1 MILSQF
7 PPLRNALF
15 RERTNLPHSPRVL
28 SKQPVNVFLNSSST
42 IHFYDAFAPKT
53 PAPLSFI
60 PARPAELIR
69 KVNQHSC
76 FLGILGILP
85 NHLRSL
91 LKESG
96 FERREEALLEL
107 NRSLFFAGF
116 RIWTKRQQLNSQY
129 WNEIAPE
136 NPKNH
141 KFATSNRKK
150 HDLYNMSHYRV
161 SAKIP
166 FTTLFAI
173 ATYLNNV
180 LQNVH

>member
-1 MILSQF
+1 M
-7 PPLRNALF
+7 
-15 RERTNLPHSPRVL
+15 
-28 SKQPVNVFLNSSST
+28 
-42 IHFYDAFAPKT
+42 
-53 PAPLSFI
+53 SFI

-85 NHLRSL
+85 NHLRIL

-150 HDLYNMSHYRV
+150 HDLYNVALQSKCKNPFHYLVRHCNL
-161 SAKIP
+161 SQQRP
-166 FTTLFAI
+166 T
-173 ATYLNNV
+173 NV
-180 LQNVH
+180 HAEMLPMPKSIKRNPLQNLSLNFQG